1 MTKAAGG
8 LLFLGYFVLKYLA
21 YSAWCFMGLRML
33 RSEPPR
39 KGAAFGLGL
48 MRLVLGFT
56 LGLFIW
62 AASTKVASS
71 VGTDR
76 ATRQIA
82 AYLAVYVPVR
92 WFEWSLIA
100 SLVERSPIAFLV
112 PRTGSSLLFRL
123 GGILVSCLADVPML
137 IDGLPIGRFMC

>member
-8 LLFLGYFVLKYLA
+8 LLFVGYFVLKYIA
-21 YSAWCFMGLRML
+21 YSAWCWAGLKML
-33 RSEPPR
+33 RTEPPER
-39 KGAAFGLGL
+39 GKALGHGLL
-48 MRLVLGFT
+48 RLFLGFA

-62 AASTKVASS
+62 ALSTKVASS

-76 ATRQIA
+76 ATQQIA

-100 SLVERSPIAFLV
+100 SLVERSPLAFLV
-112 PRTGSSLLFRL
+112 PRTTNSLLFRL

>member
-1 MTKAAGG
+1 VTKAAGG

-21 YSAWCFMGLRML
+21 YSFWCWMGLKML
-33 RSEPPR
+33 RKEPPER
-39 KGAAFGLGL
+39 AKALAFGAL
-48 MRLVLGFT
+48 RVFLGFT

-62 AASTKVASS
+62 AMSTKVAAS

-76 ATRQIA
+76 ATAQIA
-82 AYLAVYVPVR
+82 AYLGVYVPVR

-100 SLVERSPIAFLV
+100 SLVERSPLAFLV
-112 PRTGSSLLFRL
+112 PRTRNSLLFRL
-123 GGILVSCLADVPML
+123 GGIAVSCLADVPML